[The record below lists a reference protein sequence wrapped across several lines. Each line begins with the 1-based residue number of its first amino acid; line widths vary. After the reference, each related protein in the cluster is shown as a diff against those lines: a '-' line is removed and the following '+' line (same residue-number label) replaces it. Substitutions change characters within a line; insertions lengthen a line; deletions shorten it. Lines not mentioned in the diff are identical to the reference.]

1 MKVLDK
7 FLPLWIFVSVAFGL
21 MLGGFFPQIVDFYA
35 LLEYK
40 DINLAIALGLI
51 IMLYPP
57 LAKANYAHIFQV
69 FKHKKVLFVSLGL
82 NFLLGPVLMFVLAFL
97 AYVFVPH
104 FTLGLMQG
112 VILIG
117 LARCIAMV
125 LVWIDLAYG
134 DRELALSLVA
144 FNSLFQI
151 LFFGVM
157 AYIFMMILPS
167 FLGINLQGYTIS
179 FALVAKNVAIYLG
192 IPFILGFFTRFFLIK
207 YKGLRFYEEIFIAKI
222 SPLTLIFLLYII
234 IVMFSYKGEA
244 LLNLPFDALIVA
256 LPLVAYFVLMFF
268 ISFYLSKGFGYEK
281 SCAIS
286 FSACGNNFEL
296 SLAIAIASF
305 GINSPQAFVSIVGVL
320 VEVPVMLFL
329 VDVMKKLNKNKFIVK
344 HKYAKE

>member
-82 NFLLGPVLMFVLAFL
+82 NFLLGRVLAFL

-125 LVWIDLAYG
+125 LVWIDLALG

-192 IPFILGFFTRFFLIK
+192 IPFILGFSRD
-207 YKGLRFYEEIFIAKI
+207 
-222 SPLTLIFLLYII
+222 
-234 IVMFSYKGEA
+234 FSSSNTKA
-244 LLNLPFDALIVA
+244 
-256 LPLVAYFVLMFF
+256 
-268 ISFYLSKGFGYEK
+268 
-281 SCAIS
+281 
-286 FSACGNNFEL
+286 
-296 SLAIAIASF
+296 
-305 GINSPQAFVSIVGVL
+305 
-320 VEVPVMLFL
+320 
-329 VDVMKKLNKNKFIVK
+329 
-344 HKYAKE
+344 